1 MLIRPY
7 ENRDGRA
14 VRTLF
19 IRVNRDIAPAA
30 MRQKFETYIEQSLKE
45 EIERIPEYYAEHGGG
60 FFVAERAGSLVG
72 MYGLESREASVA
84 ELRRMYVAPEARRS
98 GVGRAL
104 LKDAEERCRADG
116 FEVLILST
124 SELQKEALALYR
136 SAAFELVREE
146 IAVSRTN
153 KQVGSGLRRFHFRK
167 ALR

>member
-45 EIERIPEYYAEHGGG
+45 EIERIPEDHAEHGGG

-72 MYGLESREASVA
+72 MYGLEVEKRRWPSFGECMSRPRRGGPAWDARSLKT
-84 ELRRMYVAPEARRS
+84 LRNGVAPT
-98 GVGRAL
+98 G
-104 LKDAEERCRADG
+104 
-116 FEVLILST
+116 
-124 SELQKEALALYR
+124 
-136 SAAFELVREE
+136 
-146 IAVSRTN
+146 SR
-153 KQVGSGLRRFHFRK
+153 F
-167 ALR
+167 